1 MKTRMMIAALLVWI
15 LITPA
20 HAYMAQKEFRMNAS
34 GLDSL
39 TITCGAG
46 ELHVKQNPGED
57 IHVLAEI
64 EIRGLKEKEADVF
77 ARESIA
83 LWLRKT
89 KKRAHLKSAIH
100 QKPWRALKA
109 SVHLTVSVPAGLN
122 LFIDDGSGGIV
133 ITSFQGDARIKDGSG
148 NIEIRQLRGQLE
160 IDDGSG
166 EIKVQQVKGHITL
179 TDGSGTI
186 LVEDLQGGAGIEDGS
201 GDISV
206 SRITGDLRIR
216 DGSGAIRVNEAQGN
230 VIVSD
235 GSGSIDILN
244 VGKDV
249 VVERDSSG
257 SRRISNVGGS
267 VFLKE

>member
-1 MKTRMMIAALLVWI
+1 MKTRMMTAALLVWI

-34 GLDSL
+34 ELDSL
-39 TITCGAG
+39 MITCDAG
-46 ELHVKQNPGED
+46 ELHVKQNPGEE

-100 QKPWRALKA
+100 QEPWRGLKA
-109 SVHLTVSVPAGLN
+109 AVHLTVSVPAGLN
-122 LFIDDGSGGIV
+122 LFIDDGSGGILT
-133 ITSFQGDARIKDGSG
+133 TSVQGDTRIKDGSG
-148 NIEIRQLRGQLE
+148 NIEIRQRRGQLE

-166 EIKVQQVKGHITL
+166 EIEVQQVEGHITL
-179 TDGSGTI
+179 TDGSGTMFI
-186 LVEDLQGGAGIEDGS
+186 EDLQGGAVIEDGS
-201 GDISV
+201 GGISV

-216 DGSGAIRVNEAQGN
+216 DSNGAITVNEAQGN
-230 VIVSD
+230 VVVAD
-235 GSGSIDILN
+235 GSGSIDIRD
-244 VGKDV
+244 VDKDV
-249 VVERDSSG
+249 VVEKDSSG
-257 SRRISNVGGS
+257 LAGGRTS
-267 VFLKE
+267 PSA